1 MKSKVLKTLAKI
13 IAVFL
18 ILFAIANKLFFLF
31 GTALII
37 LIFLI
42 FVN

>member
-1 MKSKVLKTLAKI
+1 MKSLLKTLAKI

-18 ILFAIANKLFFLF
+18 IFFAIANKLFFLF